1 MAWPVKKFFLFFLD
15 IVLISFH
22 IGSMNEKGTVMN
34 WVWVWKGLKLCVALV
49 LAMTAH
55 VFTPALVSASASA
68 TKLDSR
74 PMITAKQ
81 APSIDDLRQ
90 LYERRV
96 PRMFYDYCET
106 GSYTAGTFVDNT
118 AAFGKYKLRQR
129 VARNI
134 SGRNLKTAMLGEEA
148 VMPVALAPV
157 GSTGMQH
164 ADGEILVARAAEK
177 FGVPFTLSTM
187 SVCSLEEVRKHT
199 TKPFWF
205 QLYVMRDRDYVK
217 RLVQRAKDAKCSAL
231 VLTLDLQILGQRHK
245 DIRNGLSTPP
255 KLTVP
260 NILNMMTKPRWCI
273 GMLGTKNRQFGNVF
287 GHVKDV
293 SSLADLSHWANH
305 QFDQTLDWSSVE
317 FIRKEWGGK
326 LLLKG
331 INDVDDAV
339 IAAKLGTDGIIVS
352 NHGGRQLDGAPA
364 TIDMLAPIVDA
375 VGDKVDVYFDSGIR
389 TGMDVMKAMAMG
401 AKGTFIGRAYVY
413 GLGAAGEGGVTRALE
428 IIRNELDITMALC
441 GETDI
446 TRVGRHNL
454 MMPAPSFQIPAPERK
469 RK

>member
-1 MAWPVKKFFLFFLD
+1 MLNP
-15 IVLISFH
+15 S
-22 IGSMNEKGTVMN
+22 
-34 WVWVWKGLKLCVALV
+34 
-49 LAMTAH
+49 
-55 VFTPALVSASASA
+55 
-68 TKLDSR
+68 
-74 PMITAKQ
+74 Q
-81 APSIDDLRQ
+81 APSIAD
-90 LYERRV
+90 LYELYRRRV
-96 PRMFYDYCET
+96 PRMFHDYCET
-106 GSYTAGTFVDNT
+106 GSYTTSTFIENT
-118 AAFGKYKLRQR
+118 TAFAKYRLRQR

-134 SGRNLKTAMLGEEA
+134 SGRSLKSAMLGEE
-148 VMPVALAPV
+148 VSMPVALAPV

-164 ADGEILVARAAEK
+164 ADGEILAARAAQE

-187 SVCSLEEVRKHT
+187 SVCSLEEVASKVA
-199 TKPFWF
+199 KPFWF
-205 QLYVMRDRDYVK
+205 QLYVMRDRDYVR

-255 KLTVP
+255 RLTIA
-260 NILNMMTKPRWCI
+260 NIINMMTKPRWCL
-273 GMLGTKNRQFGNVF
+273 GMMATKNRTFGNIM

-293 SSLADLSHWANH
+293 ANIADLSHWANS

-331 INDVDDAV
+331 INDVDDA
-339 IAAKLGTDGIIVS
+339 ITAAELGSDGIIVS

-375 VGDKVDVYFDSGIR
+375 VGHKTDVYIDSGIR

-401 AKGTFIGRAYVY
+401 AKGTFIGRSYIY
-413 GLGAAGEGGVTRALE
+413 GLGAAGQPGVTRTLE
-428 IIRNELDITMALC
+428 ILKSELDTTLALC

-446 TRVGRHNL
+446 TKVGRHNL
-454 MMPAPSFQIPAPERK
+454 LMPPPPFVIPPPEKKASRK
-469 RK
+469 AR

>member
-1 MAWPVKKFFLFFLD
+1 ML
-15 IVLISFH
+15 
-22 IGSMNEKGTVMN
+22 
-34 WVWVWKGLKLCVALV
+34 
-49 LAMTAH
+49 
-55 VFTPALVSASASA
+55 TP
-68 TKLDSR
+68 T
-74 PMITAKQ
+74 Q
-81 APSIDDLRQ
+81 APSIAD
-90 LYERRV
+90 LYELYRRRV
-96 PRMFYDYCET
+96 PRMFHDYCET
-106 GSYTAGTFVDNT
+106 GSYTTGTFVENST
-118 AAFGKYKLRQR
+118 AFARYRLRQR

-134 SGRNLKTAMLGEEA
+134 SGRSLKAEMLGEE
-148 VMPVALAPV
+148 VTMPVALAPV

-164 ADGEILVARAAEK
+164 ADGEILAARAAQD

-187 SVCSLEEVRKHT
+187 SVCSLEEVASKVK
-199 TKPFWF
+199 KPFWF
-205 QLYVMRDRDYVK
+205 QLYVMRDRDYVR

-255 KLTVP
+255 RLTAA
-260 NILNMMTKPRWCI
+260 NIINMMTKPRWCL
-273 GMLGTKNRQFGNVF
+273 GMMGTKNRTFGNIM

-293 SSLADLSHWANH
+293 GNIADLSHWANS

-331 INDVDDAV
+331 INDVDDA
-339 IAAKLGTDGIIVS
+339 ITAAELGSDGIIVS

-375 VGDKVDVYFDSGIR
+375 VGHKTDVYIDSGIR

-413 GLGAAGEGGVTRALE
+413 GLGAGGQSGVTRALE
-428 IIRNELDITMALC
+428 ILKSELDTTLALC

-446 TRVGRHNL
+446 TKVGRHNL
-454 MMPAPSFQIPAPERK
+454 LMPPPPFTVPAPERK
-469 RK
+469 AAKRSQ